1 MVKFKIYVHYIDCV
15 IAILHHKICFANFTK
30 PNCRKIPLIRPG
42 YMQTKSKFDGCIFGG
57 DYLRGAYIWEEKHF
71 NLQLLNVIFFFL
83 QYKAHILAFMEV

>member
-1 MVKFKIYVHYIDCV
+1 MVKFKIYVHYIDGV

-42 YMQTKSKFDGCIFGG
+42 YMQTKSKFDGRIFGG

>member
-1 MVKFKIYVHYIDCV
+1 MVKFKIYVHYIDGV